1 VQVVP
6 SRFESFGLT
15 VVEAFAAG
23 HAVVAGGCAGLC
35 ETVGPAGLTYPIEDH
50 HALSSA
56 LMRVLGDATLRA
68 TLVALGTQRL
78 RERFSMETWR
88 NASLE
93 AYQAAR
99 LLARP
104 PTPLPLP
111 Q

>member
-1 VQVVP
+1 
-6 SRFESFGLT
+6 
-15 VVEAFAAG
+15 
-23 HAVVAGGCAGLC
+23 
-35 ETVGPAGLTYPIEDH
+35 
-50 HALSSA
+50 
-56 LMRVLGDATLRA
+56 MRVLGDATLRA